1 MDCGYR
7 RLGRVP
13 VCGKAPSNFG
23 RAKEVAPNHAVY
35 VQHLFDW
42 AALTPLAMEKLKLGP
57 GAPLPANGEVQL
69 DPTGKP
75 TGIITGNTGTFLTLV
90 SKVPKPTFET
100 QVEGIRKYLAALTR

>member
-57 GAPLPANGEVQL
+57 GVALPANGEVQL
-69 DPTGKP
+69 DASRKAD
-75 TGIITGNTGTFLTLV
+75 GTHYREYRDLPHSCKQT
-90 SKVPKPTFET
+90 SEAYP
-100 QVEGIRKYLAALTR
+100 